1 MSEPDADH
9 SASHPRDPRSA
20 PGARASDSSSVPW
33 PRSYSA
39 DPSTSGQWL
48 RSQRALSSE
57 TLDAL
62 HRAGFDLEE
71 PVAAGGFGVV
81 YSALDRRLGRR
92 VAIKVIDRIS
102 RRDQRAGV
110 LPREIEALATFRHP
124 HIVPLFAAGELAA
137 GPRYLVMPW
146 LEGTSLRKRLRSHG
160 PLPLREVLRLGI
172 DLADA
177 LAALHAQGLVH
188 RDIKP
193 ENVMTDGRHAT
204 IIDFGLVCAVRP
216 ADRVGD
222 ADDSGEHLVGTPA
235 YMSPE
240 QWEQGGAIDGRADVY
255 SLGCLLFELLSGR
268 SPNEPPAVSPLV
280 VRPRDRFRWSQTLN
294 STDALDPTIRYT
306 PRSVPHVREAR
317 PEVPAALDRLLRR
330 AMATNPAH
338 RVSSALEFR
347 DALARVQV
355 AVLSGDEGRR
365 TRRTILLA
373 AAAIIVL
380 VPWLVIRQFDSVQQE
395 RLAALSPQR
404 VLVTTVHNATGD
416 ATLDPLVEMVS
427 TQVQDALSRRL
438 AETAGDIVREV
449 LVVRGEGAAV
459 TGPGREDPIQAA
471 QPLALARGTGTV
483 VSMEVTR
490 VNDQLALGGVV
501 IDARRGTSTARITP
515 TMVPAEAT
523 DAQIARMTDSL
534 AASIART
541 LRASGPPPGNEEL
554 NGPL

>member
-1 MSEPDADH
+1 MSDPN
-9 SASHPRDPRSA
+9 ASHPA
-20 PGARASDSSSVPW
+20 PDSSDARLTARARDASAAPW
-33 PRSYSA
+33 PRSFSA
-39 DPSTSGQWL
+39 DAAASGQWP
-48 RSQRALSSE
+48 RAQRVLSNE
-57 TLDAL
+57 TRDELQ
-62 HRAGFDLEE
+62 RAGFDLEE

-81 YSALDRRLGRR
+81 YSAIDRQLGRR

-102 RRDQRAGV
+102 RQDQQPGV

-124 HIVPLFAAGELAA
+124 HIVPLFAAGELET

-193 ENVMTDGRHAT
+193 ENVMTDGHHAT

-216 ADRVGD
+216 ADAAGD
-222 ADDSGEHLVGTPA
+222 RDDSGEHLVGTPA

-255 SLGCLLFELLSGR
+255 SLGCLLFELLTGR
-268 SPNEPPAVSPLV
+268 APNEPPAVSPLL
-280 VRPRDRFRWSQTLN
+280 VRPRDRFRWSQTLR
-294 STDALDPTIRYT
+294 STDALDPSVRYT
-306 PRSVPHVREAR
+306 PSSVPRVRDAR
-317 PEVPAALDRLLRR
+317 PDVPAALDRLLRR
-330 AMATNPAH
+330 AMAATPAR
-338 RVSSALEFR
+338 RVSSAREFR
-347 DALARVQV
+347 DALTRVQV
-355 AVLSGDEGRR
+355 GVLSGEEGRR
-365 TRRTILLA
+365 TRRTILAA

-380 VPWLVIRQFDSVQQE
+380 VPWLIVAQLDRVQQE

-416 ATLDPLVEMVS
+416 ATLDPLVETVS

-438 AETAGDIVREV
+438 AETAGGIVREV
-449 LVVRGEGAAV
+449 LVVRGNDASIASS
-459 TGPGREDPIQAA
+459 GRKDPIEAA

-501 IDARRGTSTARITP
+501 IDARRGTSRARIAP
-515 TMVPAEAT
+515 TVVPAEAT

-534 AASIART
+534 AASIARS
-541 LRASGPPPGNEEL
+541 LRAAGPPPGNEGL